1 MKKLIFIPLLI
12 ISVCANSWAQKRD
25 KGVPVEANIEVL
37 MEGNYSKAEIREK
50 AIQAAKIKA
59 MGEKFGYSIIQGI
72 NTQTKSSSGKEVM
85 TMTSISEVSNTTV
98 KGEWVSDDE
107 GFPKTRFVVR
117 DKGEEQE
124 IWLLCEVRGR
134 ARKLEQ
140 VQVAFEAFPYN
151 CQEPRKCNNG
161 QFRHQDSM
169 FLYFKTPVSGYLS
182 VFMLEEGL
190 VYRLLPYSQMRETYE
205 SVVPVLADKEY
216 LLFDPTHR
224 AYFAGFGMVDEYGLE
239 TNAEGEPLS
248 NMLYIIFSTQ
258 PFNKPALSEK
268 DGLKTIEL
276 PQFQEWLN
284 KNRSLDKNFQV
295 SQFSITVNK

>member
-1 MKKLIFIPLLI
+1 MKRLIFTLLFI
-12 ISVCANSWAQKRD
+12 ISLGTNVWAQKRD
-25 KGVPVEANIEVL
+25 RGEPVEASIEVL
-37 MEGNYSKAEIREK
+37 MEGNYSKVEIREK
-50 AIQAAKIKA
+50 AIQAAKIQA

-72 NTQTKSSSGKEVM
+72 NTQTKSTTGSQVM
-85 TMTSISEVSNTTV
+85 TMTNISEVSNTMV
-98 KGEWVSDDE
+98 KGEWISDDT
-107 GFPKTRFVVR
+107 GYPKTRFVVR

-134 ARKLEQ
+134 ARKVEQ
-140 VQVAFEAFPYN
+140 AQVAFESFPYN
-151 CQEPRKCNNG
+151 CQEPHKCNNG

-190 VYRLLPYSQMRETYE
+190 VYRLLPYAQMRETYE
-205 SVVPVLADKEY
+205 SVVPILADKEY

-224 AYFAGFGMVDEYGLE
+224 DYFAGFGIVDEYGLE
-239 TNAEGEPLS
+239 TNAAGEPLA
-248 NMLYIIFSTQ
+248 NLLYIIFSTK
-258 PFNKPALSEK
+258 PFNKPALTEK

-276 PQFQEWLN
+276 NQFQEWLN
-284 KNRSLDKNFQV
+284 KNRALDKNFQV